1 MKNLKELDIFKQ
13 NPDNKIT
20 GEAIENPP
28 QDVPVYLIHDIFFG
42 ESLKLYTDPA
52 QPDNSALVLNQ
63 DYICTQEDSIAT
75 EQAEKD
81 CFRAVIFK
89 AAYIK
94 VYADYWVY
102 GDTVSAKAYNDVVNI
117 ATDNSAKVDNMLA
130 SFNDLKNTTEE
141 HIRATQAHEASAD
154 IVPDRIV
161 MRTAAGSIHTPE
173 ATDDSDAVP
182 YGMLKAVDDKVEAA
196 LSKIKN
202 EASKRFADIQ
212 TVTKKIIAQTQ
223 VISAADFLPEGVT
236 WDDATDTQKQDAEQ
250 SFTAHM
256 QKTDAYHNVL
266 RNQNGS
272 IIVPEAQT
280 DYEAANRITV
290 ADIVNARI
298 ASLIDNAPEEL
309 DTLKELADA
318 LKNNQSGI
326 ASINTALTNRY
337 TKQEADKKFV
347 MKEPGKG
354 LSSNDYTNEEK
365 QKLAS
370 INLEGE
376 GLATTLFVQEHV
388 KTKLHTCLFNYFK
401 NTHYIQYP
409 NKPNPEQ
416 IPLLKDVIESFP
428 DYRWAV
434 VDYHGCFFRAVGGN
448 ASVFNSGIQAE
459 SLPNIMGS
467 FAVYSGGITSVNG
480 VFTKNNYGSYWYSGG
495 SANYS
500 NTAYFEASHSNP
512 IYGRSSHVTPENHTI
527 KYWQIVNM

>member
-13 NPDNKIT
+13 NPDNKII

-63 DYICTQEDSIAT
+63 DYICAQEDSIAT

-89 AAYIK
+89 APYTK

-117 ATDNSAKVDNMLA
+117 AADNSAKVDNMLA

-141 HIRATQAHEASAD
+141 HIRATQVHEASAD

-161 MRTAAGSIHTPE
+161 MRTATGSIHTPA
-173 ATDDSDAVP
+173 ATDDNDAVP
-182 YGMLKAVDDKVEAA
+182 YSMLKAVDNKVDAA
-196 LSKIKN
+196 LSKIKK
-202 EASKRFADIQ
+202 EESERFADIRNMS
-212 TVTKKIIAQTQ
+212 KKITAQTQ
-223 VISAADFLPEGVT
+223 AVSAADFLPEGVT
-236 WDDATDTQKQDAEQ
+236 WDDATDTQKQDAKQ

-280 DYEAANRITV
+280 DYEAANRKTV
-290 ADIVNARI
+290 ADIVNTRI

-337 TKQEADKKFV
+337 TKQEADERFV
-347 MKEPGKG
+347 QKEAGKG
-354 LSSNDYTNEEK
+354 LSSNDYTTEEK
-365 QKLAS
+365 QKLAL
-370 INLEGE
+370 INVQSG
-376 GLATTLFVQEHV
+376 GLSATDIIIKILQNGYVQWPGMP
-388 KTKLHTCLFNYFK
+388 T
-401 NTHYIQYP
+401 
-409 NKPNPEQ
+409 PEAAG
-416 IPLLKDVIESFP
+416 LNFP
-428 DYRWAV
+428 GYRWAE
-434 VDYHGCFFRAVGGN
+434 VDYNGTFFRAKGNGALPFDGGEQGDAVRN
-448 ASVFNSGIQAE
+448 V
-459 SLPNIMGS
+459 S
-467 FAVYSGGITSVNG
+467 FTCS
-480 VFTKNNYGSYWYSGG
+480 
-495 SANYS
+495 
-500 NTAYFEASHSNP
+500 
-512 IYGRSSHVTPENHTI
+512 SSHQSLLCVDGGDDFYLSVPQYSTISLSNYVPTAEENRPRNRTI
-527 KYWQIVNM
+527 VIWQLQKI

>member
-63 DYICTQEDSIAT
+63 DYICAQEDSIAT

-89 AAYIK
+89 APYTK

-117 ATDNSAKVDNMLA
+117 AANNSAKVDNMLA

-161 MRTAAGSIHTPE
+161 MRTAAGSIHTPA
-173 ATDDSDAVP
+173 ATDDNDAVP
-182 YGMLKAVDDKVEAA
+182 YSMLKVIDNKVEAT
-196 LSKIKN
+196 LSKIRKE
-202 EASKRFADIQ
+202 EAGRLADVQNIS
-212 TVTKKIIAQTQ
+212 KKITAQTQ
-223 VISAADFLPEGVT
+223 AASAADFLPDGIT

-280 DYEAANRITV
+280 DYEAANRKTV

-298 ASLIDNAPEEL
+298 SSLIDNAPEEL

-337 TKQEADKKFV
+337 TKQEADEKFV
-347 MKEPGKG
+347 QKEVGKG
-354 LSSNDYTNEEK
+354 LSSNDYTTEEK

-370 INLEGE
+370 INAQSGGVPAIELIIKILQNGY
-376 GLATTLFVQEHV
+376 VQWPSMP
-388 KTKLHTCLFNYFK
+388 T
-401 NTHYIQYP
+401 
-409 NKPNPEQ
+409 PEQ
-416 IPLLKDVIESFP
+416 AGLIFP
-428 DYRWAV
+428 GYRWAE
-434 VDYHGCFFRAVGGN
+434 VDYNGAFFRAKGKN
-448 ASVFNSGIQAE
+448 A
-459 SLPNIMGS
+459 LS
-467 FAVYSGGITSVNG
+467 FDAGEQGDATR
-480 VFTKNNYGSYWYSGG
+480 
-495 SANYS
+495 
-500 NTAYFEASHSNP
+500 E
-512 IYGRSSHVTPENHTI
+512 IYGGLPDIYGDFKNLKSGAFVSFIHKNTSYVVPSAQKTGCAPYFSSAAVVPTAAENRPRNRTI
-527 KYWQIVNM
+527 VIWKLEKI